1 MTDAQKRTSAGGVV
15 VRAGTPPEVCLIR
28 PAGSGRR
35 VWGLPKGGIE
45 QGETATDAAV
55 REVREETGVEAFVEC
70 ELGSIDYAF
79 YSRDRTTRIHKT
91 VHYFLMRATGGD
103 TSQHDQEV
111 HEARWVRVP
120 DALQMMTYPNEREMV
135 RRAAAMLDA
144 AGPSSEK
151 RA

>member
-1 MTDAQKRTSAGGVV
+1 MTDAQRRTSAGGVV
-15 VRAGTPPEVCLIR
+15 VRRGASPEICLIR
-28 PAGSGRR
+28 PSGSGRR

-45 QGETATDAAV
+45 EGETATEAAV
-55 REVREETGVEAFVEC
+55 REVREETGVDAVVER

-91 VHYFLMRATGGD
+91 VHYFLMRAVGGD
-103 TSQHDQEV
+103 TSRHDQEV

-135 RRAAAMLDA
+135 RRAAALLGEASLD
-144 AGPSSEK
+144 
-151 RA
+151 